1 MDKRTRAR
9 ELAMQGLYQL
19 DVQGKDVFEF
29 LGEFFLEEEPDDF
42 ARKLASD
49 WTKGTWENLIQCDE
63 LIVAS
68 TIKWQFAR
76 LSSVDKSIL
85 RLAVYQLKFCPDIPP
100 KVALNE
106 AIELAK
112 KFSTEKSSAFVNGVL
127 DAALKKIVAAQTQI
141 EPQDKEALKKQNSTG
156 TRVRK

>member
-19 DVQGKDVFEF
+19 DVQGQDLLEF
-29 LGEFFLEEEPDDF
+29 LEQFFIENEPDDSV
-42 ARKLASD
+42 RKLARD
-49 WTKGTWENLIQCDE
+49 WSKGTWENLARCDE

-68 TIKWQFAR
+68 TIKWKLSR
-76 LSSVDKSIL
+76 LSPVDKSIL

-100 KVALNE
+100 RVVINE

-112 KFSTEKSSAFVNGVL
+112 KFSTEKSPPFVNGVL
-127 DAALKKIVAAQTQI
+127 DAISKKIASREPRHEAQDTQHEI
-141 EPQDKEALKKQNSTG
+141 QT
-156 TRVRK
+156 